1 MSEGHAGSVRSMKAI
16 DDQKKKM
23 LKNEK
28 QEKLKNASGK
38 LINHLNLNIFLD
50 FLEFELKEDENL
62 KAEKVII
69 SKKKTLFLDDNYL
82 IFSYNQNQK
91 QKKSQSKKMTSKVI
105 KIQEI
110 CNSNPFKIKQKRN

>member
-50 FLEFELKEDENL
+50 FLEFELKED
-62 KAEKVII
+62 
-69 SKKKTLFLDDNYL
+69 DNYL